1 MLFRVSIFLLIFF
14 QNSLVFSKCNF
25 NTSEHLNALEN
36 PDNIK
41 IIEIETPKSQRYV
54 RNFLQTYSSV
64 LEDGF
69 ILTKYKRRF
78 FANIKVVY
86 DFGVCNFEG
95 RIRQSGDWPD
105 HIKLQEGKPLRSL
118 DVRLIDGNIVNSV
131 RFKLL
136 IPETRH
142 NFNEILGALFLKK
155 LGFIA
160 PETFQ
165 VLAKVNGN
173 TSLMLFQ
180 EKAAKE
186 LLERNYKREGP
197 IFEGDET
204 LLWGYQDYNLLE
216 LGNVSLSKLINEN
229 WFLKGENHQHITLK
243 ASQKL
248 QQAYLDH
255 IKNFLNT
262 KTVLYPNARKNEV
275 FTNYHLLIESMNG
288 QHALAPH
295 NRKFYYNVYS
305 NYFEP
310 IYYDGML
317 KLTKQIEK
325 FNENIYSK
333 KQIQEINTYLDILSN
348 KKIQSELKSDF
359 FSRIKQSDDTFFTKS
374 LKQLLN
380 NLNIIKDFVD
390 NNPQFKKLDN
400 DKKNNKEFYLENHK
414 KHNLN
419 QYLIEKI
426 EFQENRYQ
434 VQFQE
439 TLSQKK
445 FNQKISASKLAEI
458 LSNNELEKKRIIFL
472 PENKISKSL
481 AGELYSLNRTKF
493 NGGDIIYSKNLNFE
507 IFEKKK
513 EIKIYQNY
521 SNDWILFSNMNL
533 KNWKIE
539 FIGKKSDDKD
549 YIFQRMNFFGMTGC
563 INFFNVKI
571 DNIYFDILGGY
582 CEDSLNIVNSFGNIK
597 LLNVQSSYADAIDMD
612 FSKIDID
619 KISVNNAG
627 NDCIDL
633 SSGKYKILYAL
644 LNNCGDKAISVGEK
658 STLDLKTI
666 TVNNAK
672 TGLASKDSSLSKV
685 DEAIIENVEICLSA
699 YNKKQEFFGGQ
710 IKIKNIKCRNF
721 TQKKNIDDVSK
732 IIMNN

>member
-36 PDNIK
+36 PNNIK

-69 ILTKYKRRF
+69 ILSKYKRRF

-86 DFGVCNFEG
+86 DFGVCKFEG

-105 HIKLQEGKPLRSL
+105 HIKLQKGKPLRSL
-118 DVRLIDGNIVNSV
+118 DVRLVDGNIVNSV

-142 NFNEILGALFLKK
+142 NFNEILGTLFLKK

-317 KLTKQIEK
+317 KLTKKIEK
-325 FNENIYSK
+325 FNQNIYSK

-359 FSRIKQSDDTFFTKS
+359 YSRIKQSDDTFFTKS

-380 NLNIIKDFVD
+380 NLNKIKDFVD
-390 NNPQFKKLDN
+390 NNPQLKKLDN

-419 QYLIEKI
+419 QYLIEKV

-434 VQFQE
+434 VQFKE

-539 FIGKKSDDKD
+539 FIGKKNDDKD
-549 YIFQRMNFFGMTGC
+549 NTFQRMNFFGMTGC

-612 FSKIDID
+612 FSKIDVD

-633 SSGKYKILYAL
+633 SSGKYKIFYAL

-672 TGLASKDSSLSKV
+672 TGLASKDSSLSEV

-710 IKIKNIKCRNF
+710 INIKNIKCRNF
-721 TQKKNIDDVSK
+721 NQKKKYRRCIK
-732 IIMNN
+732 NNNE

>member
-36 PDNIK
+36 PNNIK

-69 ILTKYKRRF
+69 ILSKYKRRF
-78 FANIKVVY
+78 FANIKIVY

-118 DVRLIDGNIVNSV
+118 DVRLVDGNIVNSV

-255 IKNFLNT
+255 IKNFLKT

-295 NRKFYYNVYS
+295 NRQFYYNVYS

-317 KLTKQIEK
+317 KLTKPIEK

-333 KQIQEINTYLDILSN
+333 KQIKEINTYLDILSN
-348 KKIQSELKSDF
+348 KKTQSKLKSDF
-359 FSRIKQSDDTFFTKS
+359 FSRIKQSDNAFFTKS
-374 LKQLLN
+374 FKQLLN
-380 NLNIIKDFVD
+380 NLNKIKDFVD
-390 NNPQFKKLDN
+390 NKPQLKKLDS

-426 EFQENRYQ
+426 ELQENRYQ
-434 VQFQE
+434 VQFKE

-539 FIGKKSDDKD
+539 FIGKKNDDKD
-549 YIFQRMNFFGMTGC
+549 FQRMNFFGMTGC

-571 DNIYFDILGGY
+571 DNIYLDILDGY

-633 SSGKYKILYAL
+633 SSGKYKILFAL

-710 IKIKNIKCRNF
+710 IKVKNIECRNF
-721 TQKKNIDDVSK
+721 NQKKNIDDVSK
-732 IIMNN
+732 IIMSN